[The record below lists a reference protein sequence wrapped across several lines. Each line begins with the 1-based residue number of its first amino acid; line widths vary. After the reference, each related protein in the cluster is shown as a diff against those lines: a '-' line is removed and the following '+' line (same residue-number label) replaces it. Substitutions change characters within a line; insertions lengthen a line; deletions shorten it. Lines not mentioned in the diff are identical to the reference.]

1 MGINKL
7 LIVGSGLMGSGIAQ
21 VAANSGIEVVMYD
34 IKQEFIDRGRKGI
47 EKNLTKLVEKGKLP
61 NEEKVAIMERI
72 KGCVDLVEAAKT
84 AEFVIEAVPENFNVK
99 KEIFVT
105 LDTYCPETTILA
117 SNTSSLSI
125 TQLAA
130 VTKRPEKVIGMHFF
144 SPVPMMQLVEL
155 IKGLAT
161 DKETFEATK
170 ELALAL
176 KKNPVQVE
184 DFPGF
189 CANRIVVLM
198 INEAV
203 YSLMEGVASADDID
217 TVCKL
222 GFNHPMGPLALADAV
237 GLDIVLNVM
246 DVLYKGYGDSKYRAC
261 PLLRK
266 YVDAGWLG
274 RKSGRGFYDYSIR

>member
-1 MGINKL
+1 MSTKKL
-7 LIVGSGLMGSGIAQ
+7 LIVGAGLMGGGIAQ
-21 VAANSGIEVVMYD
+21 VAASSEFTVTLYD
-34 IKQEFIDRGRKGI
+34 IKQEFVDKGIKGI
-47 EKNLTKLVEKGKLP
+47 EKNYAKLVEKGKVS
-61 NEEKVAIMERI
+61 ETEKAAVLGRI
-72 KGCVDLVEAAKT
+72 SGSTDLAGAAKT
-84 AEFVIEAVPENFNVK
+84 AEFVIEAVPENFDIK
-99 KEIFVT
+99 KEVFKT
-105 LDTYCPETTILA
+105 LDSCCPAETILA
-117 SNTSSLSI
+117 SNTSSLPI
-125 TQLAA
+125 TRIAA

-161 DKETFEATK
+161 SQDTFEETK

-176 KKNPVQVE
+176 KKNPVAVE

-189 CANRIVVLM
+189 CANRVVVPM

-203 YSLMEGVASADDID
+203 YALMEGVAGPEDID

-237 GLDIVLNVM
+237 GLDIVLNVLE
-246 DVLYKGYGDSKYRAC
+246 VLHKGFGDDKYRPC

-266 YVDAGWLG
+266 YVEAGWLG
-274 RKSGRGFYDYSIR
+274 RKTGRGFYDYSIR